1 MGDQISAD
9 RQAEL
14 QRYIDRWQA
23 DAEHGERRG
32 PFDRVALTGADV
44 YWIAEQSGRDEQRY
58 VPNLH
63 LAGAHLTDAD
73 LRFARLVGA
82 DLSAAHMER
91 ASIWE
96 AMLGGANIHEAH
108 LEGAVLGFALLDKAD
123 LQGARLEGSTLSDA
137 TLEVADLR

>member
-63 LAGAHLTDAD
+63 LAGAHL
-73 LRFARLVGA
+73 
-82 DLSAAHMER
+82 
-91 ASIWE
+91 
-96 AMLGGANIHEAH
+96 
-108 LEGAVLGFALLDKAD
+108 LDKAD